1 LTKGKDAAQK
11 QGELL
16 TEKTLALDPFRT
28 EKRSRINREE
38 AESIAISALT
48 HLSETPELMQR
59 FLALSGIE
67 ASSIRQAAAEPHFF
81 AGVLKFFLAHEPTL
95 MVFCEARNLDPATV
109 AQAVGQLPGGQDN
122 G

>member
-1 LTKGKDAAQK
+1 LTKGKDGAQK
-11 QGELL
+11 QGEFL
-16 TEKTLALDPFRT
+16 TERALTLDPFRT
-28 EKRSRINREE
+28 EKRSKINREE

-48 HLSETPELMQR
+48 FLSETPELMQR

-67 ASSIRQAAAEPHFF
+67 ASGIRQAAAEPHFF

-95 MVFCEARNLDPATV
+95 MAFCEARSLDPATV
-109 AQAVGQLPGGQDN
+109 AQAVQQLPGGQDS